1 MTTNKIISLDDL
13 SNHCNYKKKKKKT
26 IVLCHGVFD
35 LMHLGHIKYF
45 EEAKNFGDTLI
56 VTITPDKHVRRGPSR
71 PVFKAEQRAE
81 AIAAL
86 EVVDYVAINEW
97 STAIKTIK
105 LLKPDYYVKG
115 PDYNNHDNDVTGNI
129 KLEEEAVKKYGG
141 DIKYTSAITF
151 SSTKLINE
159 NIDILSAP
167 QKEYIEKIRKRYSY
181 DEVMEYFDKMMTQK
195 ILLIG
200 ETIIDEYIPCN
211 TLGKAGKDP
220 IMTLQKLKGDKYVG
234 GVLAIANHIAEFSN
248 EINIASYLGEDRQY
262 ENFISTNLK
271 QGITY
276 SAISKSNSPTIKK
289 RRYLDSKKKNK
300 ILGVYDINDSEINKE
315 EENKL
320 ISILSEKIK
329 QSDIVIISDFG
340 HGLLSNKVI
349 NFIIKHANYLCVNTQ
364 LNSANIGFHTISK
377 YHKVDYVCMH
387 EGELRHD
394 FRSRY
399 KDVEALTKNLYKRIE
414 AKLVT
419 VTQGKRGA
427 ICFDSNT
434 KFEYCPAFANKIVDK
449 VGAGDTLYAFTSLA
463 FSIGMPHDIALLLGS
478 LAAAETIAAISNSK
492 SIDKITMYK
501 IMETIFK

>member
-13 SNHCNYKKKKKKT
+13 SNHCNDKKKKKKT

-56 VTITPDKHVRRGPSR
+56 VTITPDKHVRRGPGR

-159 NIDILSAP
+159 NFDILSAP

-211 TLGKAGKDP
+211 ALGKAGKDP
-220 IMTLQKLKGDKYVG
+220 IMTLQKLEGEKYPG
-234 GVLAIANHIAEFSN
+234 GVLAIANHLAEFSN
-248 EINIASYLGEDRQY
+248 SVNIVSYLGEARQY
-262 ENFISTNLK
+262 EDYISNNLK
-271 QGITY
+271 QGITVD
-276 SAISKSNSPTIKK
+276 AISKSNSPTIQK
-289 RRYLDSKKKNK
+289 RRYLDIEKKNK
-300 ILGVYDINDSEINKE
+300 IIGVYDINDTDINEE
-315 EENKL
+315 EENDL
-320 ISILSEKIK
+320 LDLLAEKIG
-329 QSDIVIISDFG
+329 QADVVIVADYG
-340 HGLLSNKVI
+340 HGLLTNKVI
-349 NFIIKHANYLCVNTQ
+349 DYIIQHAQYLCVNTQ

-377 YHKVDYVCMH
+377 YHKIDYVCMH

-399 KDVEALTKNLYKRIE
+399 RNTEDLTKDLYNRVKAR
-414 AKLVT
+414 LVT
-419 VTQGKRGA
+419 VTQGNRGA
-427 ICFDSNT
+427 ICYDANEG
-434 KFEYCPAFANKIVDK
+434 FEHSPAFASKIVDK
-449 VGAGDTLYAFTSLA
+449 VGAGDTLYALTALA
-463 FSIGMPHDIALLLGS
+463 FSINMPHNIALLLGS
-478 LAAAETIAAISNSK
+478 LAATETVSAVGNSK
-492 SIDKITMYK
+492 SLDKKTMFK
-501 IMETIFK
+501 MLETIFK